1 LKNFTSWFFS
11 GTQDMAVD
19 TLGSLRWIDKLNL
32 DIKNEWR
39 QWICDGQVAGM
50 IQDYD
55 FGFSFVTVKGAG
67 HMVPQDKRKQAKVM
81 LDNFLNRSS

>member
-1 LKNFTSWFFS
+1 
-11 GTQDMAVD
+11 MAVD
-19 TLGSLRWIDKLNL
+19 TLGSLRWIEKLNL

-39 QWICDGQVAGM
+39 QWKLDDGQVAGM

-55 FGFSFVTVKGAG
+55 YGFSFVTVKGAG

-81 LDNFLNRSS
+81 LDSFLSRDS